1 MKVTNSTPLTIT
13 AEELQKTASK
23 VTDSLYIRT
32 SKDDNGV
39 FYVTL
44 IIRIDNNTYAAFI
57 IEPEKESGMILDL
70 LNQLLADIING
81 TIDTAPMLIN
91 KNLLIQ
97 SINIAAGELAKVNQ
111 NEFDP
116 NMIYFQLVTG
126 NVMSYAKNEIDWD
139 QNIEHIDQIVQE
151 LVNLRHMIH
160 DIGVSTGEEHEKAM
174 NVISE
179 SVATIQENFKVTA
192 SYDCF
197 KDQSEEF
204 KLVMKI
210 TDLITIY
217 TELIMLTNIIRVQR
231 DLSAYYE
238 NRNAAPEQPTPEP
251 DAETLLTE
259 SEIKSATDPADNDNN
274 IETVDAEIVTP
285 ETAE

>member
-160 DIGVSTGEEHEKAM
+160 DIGVSTGEEHEKTM

-179 SVATIQENFKVTA
+179 TVATIQENFKVTA

-238 NRNAAPEQPTPEP
+238 NRNAAPEQPTPDP

-259 SEIKSATDPADNDNN
+259 SEIESATDPAGSDNN
-274 IETVDAEIVTP
+274 IETADAEIVTP

>member
-1 MKVTNSTPLTIT
+1 MKVVNSTPLTIST
-13 AEELQKTASK
+13 EELQKTASK

-44 IIRIDNNTYAAFI
+44 IIRVDDNTYAAFI

-111 NEFDP
+111 NEYDP

-126 NVMSYAKNEIDWD
+126 DVMSYAKNEIDWN
-139 QNIEHIDQIVQE
+139 QNIDHIDQIVQE

-179 SVATIQENFKVTA
+179 TVATIQENFKVTA

-197 KDQSEEF
+197 KDQTDEF

-231 DLSAYYE
+231 DVSAYYE
-238 NRNAAPEQPTPEP
+238 NRNASPEQPMPEP

-259 SEIKSATDPADNDNN
+259 SEIKSATDPTDNDNN

-285 ETAE
+285 EEAE

>member
-1 MKVTNSTPLTIT
+1 MKVINSTPLTIT

-23 VTDSLYIRT
+23 VTESLYIRT

-44 IIRIDNNTYAAFI
+44 IINVGNDTYAAFI

-111 NEFDP
+111 NEYDP

-126 NVMSYAKNEIDWD
+126 DMMSYAKNEIDWG

-160 DIGVSTGEEHEKAM
+160 DIGVSTGEDHEKAM

-179 SVATIQENFKVTA
+179 TVATIQENFKVTA

-197 KDQSEEF
+197 KDQTEEF

-231 DLSAYYE
+231 DLAAYYE
-238 NRNAAPEQPTPEP
+238 NRNVPPAQPAPEP
-251 DAETLLTE
+251 DVETLLTE
-259 SEIKSATDPADNDNN
+259 SEIESATDPADNVNN
-274 IETVDAEIVTP
+274 IETVDAEVVTP
-285 ETAE
+285 EEAE

>member
-1 MKVTNSTPLTIT
+1 M
-13 AEELQKTASK
+13 
-23 VTDSLYIRT
+23 
-32 SKDDNGV
+32 

-44 IIRIDNNTYAAFI
+44 IIRVDNNTYAAFI

-160 DIGVSTGEEHEKAM
+160 DIGVSTGEEHEKTM

-179 SVATIQENFKVTA
+179 TVATIQENFKVTA

-197 KDQSEEF
+197 KDQTEEF

-238 NRNAAPEQPTPEP
+238 NRNAAPEQPTPKP

-259 SEIKSATDPADNDNN
+259 SEIESATDPAGNDNN

>member
-160 DIGVSTGEEHEKAM
+160 DIGVSTGEEHEKTM

-179 SVATIQENFKVTA
+179 TVATIQENFKVTT

-238 NRNAAPEQPTPEP
+238 NRNAAPEQPTPDP

-259 SEIKSATDPADNDNN
+259 SEIESATDPAGSDNN
-274 IETVDAEIVTP
+274 IETADAEIVTP

>member
-160 DIGVSTGEEHEKAM
+160 DIGVSTGEEHEKTM

-179 SVATIQENFKVTA
+179 TVATIQENFKVTT

>member
-1 MKVTNSTPLTIT
+1 MKVINSTPLTIT

-23 VTDSLYIRT
+23 VTESLYIRT

-44 IIRIDNNTYAAFI
+44 IIRVDDNTYAAFI

-160 DIGVSTGEEHEKAM
+160 DIGVSTGEEHEKTM

-179 SVATIQENFKVTA
+179 TVATIQENFKVTA

-197 KDQSEEF
+197 KDQTEEF

-217 TELIMLTNIIRVQR
+217 TELIML

-238 NRNAAPEQPTPEP
+238 NRNAAPEQPTPKP

-259 SEIKSATDPADNDNN
+259 SEIESATDPAGNDNN

>member
-1 MKVTNSTPLTIT
+1 MKVVNSTPLTIT

-44 IIRIDNNTYAAFI
+44 IIKIDNNTHAAFI

-70 LNQLLADIING
+70 LNQLLADIISG

-111 NEFDP
+111 NEYDP

-126 NVMSYAKNEIDWD
+126 DVMSYAKNEIDWN
-139 QNIEHIDQIVQE
+139 QNIDHIDQIVQE

-160 DIGVSTGEEHEKAM
+160 DIGVSTGEEHEKTM

-179 SVATIQENFKVTA
+179 TVATIQENFKVTA

-197 KDQSEEF
+197 KDQTEEF

-231 DLSAYYE
+231 DVSAYYE
-238 NRNAAPEQPTPEP
+238 NRNASPEQPTPEP
-251 DAETLLTE
+251 DAETLLTK
-259 SEIKSATDPADNDNN
+259 SEIESATDPAGTDNN
-274 IETVDAEIVTP
+274 IETDDAEIVTP
-285 ETAE
+285 EAAE

>member
-1 MKVTNSTPLTIT
+1 MKVVNSTPLTIT

-32 SKDDNGV
+32 SKDDNGI

-44 IIRIDNNTYAAFI
+44 IIRVDNNTYAAFI
-57 IEPEKESGMILDL
+57 IEPEQESGMILDL

-97 SINIAAGELAKVNQ
+97 SINIAAGEMAKVNQ
-111 NEFDP
+111 NEYDP

-126 NVMSYAKNEIDWD
+126 DVMSYAKNEIDWN
-139 QNIEHIDQIVQE
+139 QNIDHIDQIVQE

-179 SVATIQENFKVTA
+179 TVATIQENFKVTA

-197 KDQSEEF
+197 KDQTEEF

-231 DLSAYYE
+231 DVSAYYE
-238 NRNAAPEQPTPEP
+238 NRNASPEQPTQEP
-251 DAETLLTE
+251 DVETLLTE
-259 SEIKSATDPADNDNN
+259 SEIESATDPADNDNN

-285 ETAE
+285 EEAE

>member
-1 MKVTNSTPLTIT
+1 MKVINATPLTIAT
-13 AEELQKTASK
+13 EELQKTASK

-44 IIRIDNNTYAAFI
+44 IIRVDDNTYAAFI

-111 NEFDP
+111 NEYDP

-126 NVMSYAKNEIDWD
+126 DVMSYAKNEIDWN
-139 QNIEHIDQIVQE
+139 QNIDHIDQIVQE

-179 SVATIQENFKVTA
+179 TVATIQENFKVTA

-197 KDQSEEF
+197 KDQTEEF

-231 DLSAYYE
+231 DVSAYYE
-238 NRNAAPEQPTPEP
+238 NRNASPEQPMPEP

-285 ETAE
+285 EAAE

>member
-1 MKVTNSTPLTIT
+1 MKVINATPLTTT

-44 IIRIDNNTYAAFI
+44 IIRVDNNMYAAFI

-70 LNQLLADIING
+70 LNQVLADIING

-111 NEFDP
+111 NEYDP

-126 NVMSYAKNEIDWD
+126 DVMSYAKNEIDWN

-179 SVATIQENFKVTA
+179 TVATIQENFKVTA

-197 KDQSEEF
+197 KDQTEEF

-217 TELIMLTNIIRVQR
+217 TELVMLTNIIRVQR
-231 DLSAYYE
+231 DVSAYYE
-238 NRNAAPEQPTPEP
+238 NRNGSGEQPAPEP
-251 DAETLLTE
+251 DVETLLTE
-259 SEIKSATDPADNDNN
+259 SEIESATDPADNDNN
-274 IETVDAEIVTP
+274 IETVDAEIITP
-285 ETAE
+285 EEAE

>member
-160 DIGVSTGEEHEKAM
+160 DIGVSTGEEHEKTM

-179 SVATIQENFKVTA
+179 TVATIQENFKVTA

-197 KDQSEEF
+197 KDQTEEF

-238 NRNAAPEQPTPEP
+238 NRNASPEQPTPEP

-259 SEIKSATDPADNDNN
+259 SEIESATDPAGNADN

-285 ETAE
+285 EAAE

>member
-1 MKVTNSTPLTIT
+1 MKVINATPLTIAT
-13 AEELQKTASK
+13 EELQKTASK

-44 IIRIDNNTYAAFI
+44 IIRVDDNTYAAFI

-111 NEFDP
+111 NEYDP

-126 NVMSYAKNEIDWD
+126 DVMSYAKNEIDWN

-179 SVATIQENFKVTA
+179 TVATIQENFKVTA

-197 KDQSEEF
+197 KDQTEEF

-231 DLSAYYE
+231 DVSAYYE
-238 NRNAAPEQPTPEP
+238 NRNASPEQPAAEP

-259 SEIKSATDPADNDNN
+259 SEIESATDPADNDNN

-285 ETAE
+285 EAAE

>member
-39 FYVTL
+39 YYVPL

-160 DIGVSTGEEHEKAM
+160 DIGVSTGEEHEKTM

-179 SVATIQENFKVTA
+179 TVATIQENFKVTA

-197 KDQSEEF
+197 KDQTEEF

-238 NRNAAPEQPTPEP
+238 NRNASPEQPTPEP

-259 SEIKSATDPADNDNN
+259 SEIKSTTDPADNVDN
-274 IETVDAEIVTP
+274 IETVDAEVVTP
-285 ETAE
+285 EAAE

>member
-44 IIRIDNNTYAAFI
+44 IIKIDNNTYAAFI

-174 NVISE
+174 SVISE

-197 KDQSEEF
+197 KDQTEEF

-259 SEIKSATDPADNDNN
+259 SEIESATDPAGNADN

-285 ETAE
+285 EAAE

>member
-1 MKVTNSTPLTIT
+1 MKVINSTPLTIT

-44 IIRIDNNTYAAFI
+44 IINVGNDTYAAFI

-111 NEFDP
+111 NEYDP

-126 NVMSYAKNEIDWD
+126 DMMSYAKNEIDWG

-160 DIGVSTGEEHEKAM
+160 DIGVSTGEDHEKAM

-179 SVATIQENFKVTA
+179 TVATIQENFKVTA

-197 KDQSEEF
+197 KDQTEEF

-231 DLSAYYE
+231 DLAAYYE
-238 NRNAAPEQPTPEP
+238 NRNVPPTQPTPEP
-251 DAETLLTE
+251 DVETLLTE
-259 SEIKSATDPADNDNN
+259 SEIESATDPVDNVNN
-274 IETVDAEIVTP
+274 IETVDAEVVTP
-285 ETAE
+285 EEAE

>member
-44 IIRIDNNTYAAFI
+44 IIRVDDNTYAAFI

-160 DIGVSTGEEHEKAM
+160 DIGVSTGEEHEKTM

-179 SVATIQENFKVTA
+179 TVATIQENFKVTA

-197 KDQSEEF
+197 KDQTEEF

-238 NRNAAPEQPTPEP
+238 NRNASPEQPTPEP

-259 SEIKSATDPADNDNN
+259 SEIESATDPAGNDNN
-274 IETVDAEIVTP
+274 IETVDEEIVTP
-285 ETAE
+285 EAAE

>member
-1 MKVTNSTPLTIT
+1 MKVINSTPLTIT

-32 SKDDNGV
+32 SKDDKGA

-44 IIRIDNNTYAAFI
+44 IISIDNNTYAAFI

-111 NEFDP
+111 NEYDP

-126 NVMSYAKNEIDWD
+126 DVMSYAKNEIDWE

-160 DIGVSTGEEHEKAM
+160 DIGVSTGEDHEKTM

-179 SVATIQENFKVTA
+179 SVTTIQENFKVTA

-197 KDQSEEF
+197 KDQAEEF

-231 DLSAYYE
+231 DLAAYYE
-238 NRNAAPEQPTPEP
+238 NRNASPEQPTPEP
-251 DAETLLTE
+251 DVETLLTE
-259 SEIKSATDPADNDNN
+259 SEIESATDPVDNDNN

-285 ETAE
+285 EEVD